1 MIAFSDMSTCRCFFV
16 LRPLLPLACQSVRM
30 KFLAVSPG
38 VHTIAA
44 LTLTDIESG
53 YSINLRWVVSQDLI
67 NSFMTLKCCQPF
79 FSLCSGESRSVMDV
93 VVHTLG
99 D

>member
-1 MIAFSDMSTCRCFFV
+1 
-16 LRPLLPLACQSVRM
+16 LPLACQSVRM

-44 LTLTDIESG
+44 LTLMDVESG
-53 YSINLRWVVSQDLI
+53 YSINLRWVRFVGGDGFVFVI
-67 NSFMTLKCCQPF
+67 LKCCQTF
-79 FSLCSGESRSVMDV
+79 FFWFSVGGSRSVMDV
-93 VVHTLG
+93 VVHKLG